1 MILETPGLTFSGLSV
16 DLDVKRIEHR
26 TRAYKD
32 EEWRII
38 TKEDSQKV
46 TCALRRGHKGNL
58 FISHGIYF
66 MLNAAMGKLKHNVF
80 FLN

>member
-1 MILETPGLTFSGLSV
+1 MIVETLGLTFFGLSV

-32 EEWRII
+32 EEWGIV

-46 TCALRRGHKGNL
+46 TCAIWRGNKGNL
-58 FISHGIYF
+58 FISHGI
-66 MLNAAMGKLKHNVF
+66 LHAKCGNGQTLAQCI